1 MTLKWIRRWARFL
14 DVKLRLDHTL
24 SQSTD
29 KLRSDNSLFQIVLI
43 ERGFVIQSRI
53 LLYIKET
60 DGRPADG
67 AIQSRIGWEEME
79 EDQGTPYA
87 LRAERNWRKTKYADA
102 GRQNLALNA
111 WNEQRPWLSYIS
123 PHVFTPKEDQ
133 EGWTNGRFPHTK
145 TRSYFKRLK
154 REYPVSPEHKFYF
167 LKPVKT
173 MSRSYFISKSTEMI
187 KKSYF
192 SLHKQHVLVHFCIV
206 ALFSWQDIPLR
217 F

>member
-102 GRQNLALNA
+102 DNHLY
-111 WNEQRPWLSYIS
+111 S
-123 PHVFTPKEDQ
+123 
-133 EGWTNGRFPHTK
+133 
-145 TRSYFKRLK
+145 LK
-154 REYPVSPEHKFYF
+154 
-167 LKPVKT
+167 
-173 MSRSYFISKSTEMI
+173 MS
-187 KKSYF
+187 
-192 SLHKQHVLVHFCIV
+192 LL
-206 ALFSWQDIPLR
+206 
-217 F
+217 

>member
-43 ERGFVIQSRI
+43 ERGFVIQSII

-67 AIQSRIGWEEME
+67 SIQSRIGWEEME

-102 GRQNLALNA
+102 GRQNLVLNV
-111 WNEQRPWLSYIS
+111 WNEQRPRLSYIS

-133 EGWTNGRFPHTK
+133 EGWTNGWFPHTK
-145 TRSYFKRLK
+145 LK
-154 REYPVSPEHKFYF
+154 GCTVTEFEGSTYPTFNRFPDFNRVSHNRNKFIIIHF
-167 LKPVKT
+167 F
-173 MSRSYFISKSTEMI
+173 SCASK
-187 KKSYF
+187 
-192 SLHKQHVLVHFCIV
+192 
-206 ALFSWQDIPLR
+206 
-217 F
+217 

>member
-1 MTLKWIRRWARFL
+1 MYALWMTLKWIRRWARFL

-102 GRQNLALNA
+102 GKQN
-111 WNEQRPWLSYIS
+111 WLSMPEMNRGPGYHTYHRTCSHLRGPRGLDKWTIS
-123 PHVFTPKEDQ
+123 TYKVQ
-133 EGWTNGRFPHTK
+133 
-145 TRSYFKRLK
+145 
-154 REYPVSPEHKFYF
+154 
-167 LKPVKT
+167 
-173 MSRSYFISKSTEMI
+173 
-187 KKSYF
+187 
-192 SLHKQHVLVHFCIV
+192 IV
-206 ALFSWQDIPLR
+206 P
-217 F
+217 

>member
-14 DVKLRLDHTL
+14 DVRLRLDHTL

-43 ERGFVIQSRI
+43 ERGFVIQSII

-145 TRSYFKRLK
+145 LKLCHKGVLLQNLKGPPIRRSTVFQILQIQSLLSTK
-154 REYPVSPEHKFYF
+154 S
-167 LKPVKT
+167 
-173 MSRSYFISKSTEMI
+173 SY
-187 KKSYF
+187 
-192 SLHKQHVLVHFCIV
+192 
-206 ALFSWQDIPLR
+206 
-217 F
+217 

>member
-145 TRSYFKRLK
+145 FKLCHKGVLLQNLK
-154 REYPVSPEHKFYF
+154 GPLSDVQPF
-167 LKPVKT
+167 
-173 MSRSYFISKSTEMI
+173 SRF
-187 KKSYF
+187 
-192 SLHKQHVLVHFCIV
+192 
-206 ALFSWQDIPLR
+206 
-217 F
+217 

>member
-79 EDQGTPYA
+79 ADQGTPYA
-87 LRAERNWRKTKYADA
+87 LRAERNWRK
-102 GRQNLALNA
+102 QNMQMLVDKI
-111 WNEQRPWLSYIS
+111 WLSMPEWTEALVYHYIS

-133 EGWTNGRFPHTK
+133 EVGQMDDFHIQSSNCAIKVYCYRIWRVPLSDVQPFSRFNRVSHNRTK
-145 TRSYFKRLK
+145 
-154 REYPVSPEHKFYF
+154 
-167 LKPVKT
+167 
-173 MSRSYFISKSTEMI
+173 FIIIPFFSCASK
-187 KKSYF
+187 
-192 SLHKQHVLVHFCIV
+192 
-206 ALFSWQDIPLR
+206 
-217 F
+217 

>member
-1 MTLKWIRRWARFL
+1 MVEGLAPPTRAVVHSHATICRRLRIQYVFLHMWCKPVLYYCLLRIMTLKWIRRWARFL

-29 KLRSDNSLFQIVLI
+29 KLRSDNSLLQIVLI
-43 ERGFVIQSRI
+43 ERGFVMQSII

-67 AIQSRIGWEEME
+67 AIQSRIGWEEI
-79 EDQGTPYA
+79 EDTHGTPYA

-102 GRQNLALNA
+102 GRQNLVLNV

-133 EGWTNGRFPHTK
+133 EGPTVFQILIELATTGPN
-145 TRSYFKRLK
+145 L
-154 REYPVSPEHKFYF
+154 
-167 LKPVKT
+167 
-173 MSRSYFISKSTEMI
+173 
-187 KKSYF
+187 
-192 SLHKQHVLVHFCIV
+192 
-206 ALFSWQDIPLR
+206 
-217 F
+217 

>member
-102 GRQNLALNA
+102 GRQNLSLNA
-111 WNEQRPWLSYIS
+111 WNEQRPWLRLRLLTAIWILSRKS
-123 PHVFTPKEDQ
+123 SRLCKEKLT
-133 EGWTNGRFPHTK
+133 E
-145 TRSYFKRLK
+145 TRTDNES
-154 REYPVSPEHKFYF
+154 
-167 LKPVKT
+167 
-173 MSRSYFISKSTEMI
+173 
-187 KKSYF
+187 
-192 SLHKQHVLVHFCIV
+192 
-206 ALFSWQDIPLR
+206 
-217 F
+217 

>member
-1 MTLKWIRRWARFL
+1 MTLKWIRRWDRFL

-43 ERGFVIQSRI
+43 ERGFVMQSII
-53 LLYIKET
+53 LLYYIKET

-67 AIQSRIGWEEME
+67 AIQSRIGWEEMGKVH
-79 EDQGTPYA
+79 GTPYA

-102 GRQNLALNA
+102 GRQNLVLNV

-145 TRSYFKRLK
+145 LKLCHKGVLLQNLKGPPIRRSTVFQILIELATTRPNL
-154 REYPVSPEHKFYF
+154 
-167 LKPVKT
+167 
-173 MSRSYFISKSTEMI
+173 
-187 KKSYF
+187 
-192 SLHKQHVLVHFCIV
+192 
-206 ALFSWQDIPLR
+206 
-217 F
+217 

>member
-79 EDQGTPYA
+79 ADQGTPYA

-145 TRSYFKRLK
+145 FKLCHK
-154 REYPVSPEHKFYF
+154 VYCYEFEGSTYPTFNRFPDFNRVSHNRTKFIIIPF
-167 LKPVKT
+167 F
-173 MSRSYFISKSTEMI
+173 SCASK
-187 KKSYF
+187 
-192 SLHKQHVLVHFCIV
+192 
-206 ALFSWQDIPLR
+206 
-217 F
+217 

>member
-1 MTLKWIRRWARFL
+1 MYALWMTLKWIRRWARFL

-43 ERGFVIQSRI
+43 ERGFVMPSII

-87 LRAERNWRKTKYADA
+87 WE
-102 GRQNLALNA
+102 QNVIEEKQNMQMLVDKIWFLISEMN
-111 WNEQRPWLSYIS
+111 RGPGYHILYITAR
-123 PHVFTPKEDQ
+123 VYT
-133 EGWTNGRFPHTK
+133 
-145 TRSYFKRLK
+145 
-154 REYPVSPEHKFYF
+154 
-167 LKPVKT
+167 
-173 MSRSYFISKSTEMI
+173 
-187 KKSYF
+187 
-192 SLHKQHVLVHFCIV
+192 
-206 ALFSWQDIPLR
+206 
-217 F
+217 

>member
-1 MTLKWIRRWARFL
+1 MNDFEVNKTMKFL

-43 ERGFVIQSRI
+43 ERVFVMQSII

-87 LRAERNWRKTKYADA
+87 LRAECNWRKTKYADA
-102 GRQNLALNA
+102 DKFWFLMSEMNRGPGYHIYHRTCLHLKKTKRVGQMDDFHIQN
-111 WNEQRPWLSYIS
+111 
-123 PHVFTPKEDQ
+123 
-133 EGWTNGRFPHTK
+133 
-145 TRSYFKRLK
+145 
-154 REYPVSPEHKFYF
+154 
-167 LKPVKT
+167 
-173 MSRSYFISKSTEMI
+173 
-187 KKSYF
+187 
-192 SLHKQHVLVHFCIV
+192 
-206 ALFSWQDIPLR
+206 
-217 F
+217 